1 MSPWGYLGPG
11 DRLGTACRKWECKT
25 SPQLRLSTWRSSASL
40 RGLQAARTSGR
51 TAPGPLP
58 RLVQKFSARPSAS
71 VTGKA
76 WKPSKKGNG
85 QEGLSRETTA
95 PWRRTDGSRE
105 ADRGGTWGSTS
116 VPRIGG
122 GHMPGPASVSDAG
135 TAHTLL
141 TFPSGHGDLTAIQGT
156 RAYVLGACPLLCRWG
171 KESSRCRGPV
181 HSRRTAKGRGS
192 SGLISPGFPLSSF
205 RLLVSV

>member
-1 MSPWGYLGPG
+1 MSTRGYLGPG
-11 DRLGTACRKWECKT
+11 DRLGDSLQEVGMQDEASTQTQHLEKLCLAQGPEGCSDLGAGWHEALCPGQ
-25 SPQLRLSTWRSSASL
+25 SPL
-40 RGLQAARTSGR
+40 
-51 TAPGPLP
+51 
-58 RLVQKFSARPSAS
+58 LVQKFSARPSAS

-76 WKPSKKGNG
+76 WKPSKKGKG
-85 QEGLSRETTA
+85 QEAISRETTA
-95 PWRRTDGSRE
+95 PWRRTDGCRE
-105 ADRGGTWGSTS
+105 ADQGGMWGPTS

-141 TFPSGHGDLTAIQGT
+141 TFPSGHGDLMAIQGT

-181 HSRRTAKGRGS
+181 YSGRTAKAEA
-192 SGLISPGFPLSSF
+192 PQALS
-205 RLLVSV
+205 RLVFL